1 MCNRCRLAGEG
12 IYRHVSGLCT
22 ECFRIA
28 VGTWLDLFSAAASLA
43 HSSAVSVDRLTSN
56 YYY

>member
-28 VGTWLDLFSAAASLA
+28 VGTWLDLFSAAALLA
-43 HSSAVSVDRLTSN
+43 HSSAVSVD
-56 YYY
+56 